1 MNAFE
6 KYAAKKKLAY
16 MLFEKIAA
24 EPAAEQQMQQAPPAQ
39 PRVRQPMQAQP
50 RPRREMNF
58 RRGSTITE
66 NPSGQPTD
74 AQRRMAE
81 YMKSIGMDK
90 LEAMMAEA
98 PIQAPK
104 FVPRQNAN
112 AMQPGSSLSPFG
124 KPAHRGPAP
133 NMRTATS
140 VGGPP
145 PTQPTAVTGR

>member
-24 EPAAEQQMQQAPPAQ
+24 EPAAQQQMQQAQPAQ
-39 PRVRQPMQAQP
+39 PRVRQSMQPQP
-50 RPRREMNF
+50 RPSREMNF
-58 RRGSTITE
+58 RRGSTITA

-74 AQRRMAE
+74 AQRRVAE

-90 LEAMMAEA
+90 LDAMLAKA

-104 FVPRQNAN
+104 FVPRRTAGD
-112 AMQPGSSLSPFG
+112 MQPGNSLSPFG

-145 PTQPTAVTGR
+145 PTKPTAVTNR